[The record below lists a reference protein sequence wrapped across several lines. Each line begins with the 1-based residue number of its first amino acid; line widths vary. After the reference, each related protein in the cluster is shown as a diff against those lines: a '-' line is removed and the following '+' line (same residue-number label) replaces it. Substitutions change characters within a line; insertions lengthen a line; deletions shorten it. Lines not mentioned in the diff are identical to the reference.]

1 MKKAFRIFLLVI
13 AVILVL
19 NIIVVALLSNKSVQK
34 SLVSYGENWL
44 RERTNTELS
53 LGYIGF
59 DLLNGFF
66 VENIYVEDQ
75 RGDTLLFAGRIK
87 ADINLHALLNIN
99 NLKIKKVELD
109 DFTAH
114 VYKETDSSAFNFQF
128 LIDAFASDEPKVDKP
143 KDKPFAM
150 SIHSV
155 VLKNGRASY
164 EVRSAEET
172 PGLFNASHIVCD
184 GLNMEA
190 SFALSSEGAISV
202 GVESLSLSEK
212 SGLRVENL
220 ELEAT
225 LEDNKLSLP
234 SLALSL
240 PKSQLAL
247 KGEGALDDLTYDV
260 TLSSDS
266 FSLAD
271 LRCFVPM
278 FACMTDS
285 TALSL
290 HAYGKFPAVNVED
303 LKINYPSLLQL
314 SAPVVKMEDCL
325 AWDSTAYV
333 LRIDEFSLTKQGM
346 DRIMTMVGKE
356 SNPTLS
362 EYLPMRLA
370 LQFDGPLSNAK
381 LKGDLASTLASL
393 SLEGTLRY
401 VNRENYLGCDL
412 STSFTD
418 VALDSILHSDD
429 FKRLSMTA
437 DLQLDW
443 KMEALPDA
451 RLVARLPDF
460 SYKGYAYDTLR
471 LNAHYFTTDSLSSF
485 VEVRDPNL
493 FCNAKVEA
501 ANLSGEVPRVAL
513 ATVIRHFS
521 PQATHLADSLG
532 NARIDVALSAR
543 VTDLNALMGE
553 VAIDSLNLC
562 GDSAHIIW
570 SKPSVARHVVQSDGT
585 RHLYFAS
592 PALDVDLKG
601 HYDFADIYPSVM
613 GVVRSYWPHLFLK
626 MDVPEGGK
634 ENHFAFNLKVKE
646 VEDLMRFI
654 GQDISVKGG
663 ASLSGR
669 LSAPDNSLELKLD
682 MPSFRSGT
690 SVLRDIKVAVDADG
704 KKMGLYAD
712 LVADSSASN
721 GAAMLD
727 VHLRSSIAQNR
738 MDGRL
743 ALTTL
748 PDTAMLRGVLPFVIH
763 SEKRG
768 TDEFNMCLS
777 TLQSEWI
784 LTGHHFGFSPAE
796 VRQMGEKISVKNVGV
811 TLEGNLLMDVA
822 GVISDE
828 LGDTLSA
835 RFDHV
840 DLEPIL
846 SAFARRYIPLR
857 CSLNGVVRATAL
869 TGEKMRFMTKGLH
882 LDSIVYDGIRIGDLM
897 ADMRWNNE
905 RKGVLARMTL
915 SDRGKRLAQVQGV
928 VKPAENMLKMVVSM
942 DSLPLETFLPF
953 ASDYVGDV
961 RGFLGANILAE
972 GSISDPELDGFLF
985 LKDSHMRVNYTGVGY
1000 SISDSIKFKKN
1011 QLRLDRF
1018 TVKDDNG
1025 NKLTI
1030 RGNISHE
1037 RLQSF
1042 KYNLLVNMDNFLLL
1056 NNPKAK
1062 SNTVYGVFY
1071 ANAKDLRLNWTDTH
1085 MKVTGEFSNGDK
1097 TSLNIVLP
1105 ETVTEVQTYD
1115 NIVYVQP
1122 AGAEDADSTS
1132 AEKEPPLNIEAD
1144 IMVGLTDQAS
1154 FFVNVADGAMVNG
1167 NGNLHVTYNEGTVS
1181 IYNRYTV
1188 NNGYVKVK
1196 LSEIPA
1202 KKFTIQQ
1209 GAYVEFN
1216 GDPMKLKFDA
1226 TASYDLTADLATLSS
1241 TFSSMG
1247 LSTTRQPVRCGVHAS
1262 GSLSQMNLTYDISLP
1277 KADNN
1282 VAQNLNSIITTDEIR
1297 IREFAYLIGLGMFYA
1312 PDEQAQGDMLTSLA
1326 SSSLSSALNNAL
1338 SSVLGDK
1345 VTIGTG
1351 FSSSQEDFSDMEMNV
1366 SVSTKLFNDR
1376 LLLSTNLG
1384 YQRQATA
1391 DEESG
1396 SSFLGDFDAEYLL
1409 GKKKVVRLKAFNHTN
1424 NDFYRASGNTQGVGV
1439 VFVKEAKTFRG
1450 LLPFG
1455 KDAYGNNL
1463 LAPRDTVSKE
1473 ERRDEDGE

>member
-1 MKKAFRIFLLVI
+1 MKKAFRILLLVI
-13 AVILVL
+13 AVILAL
-19 NIIVVALLSNKSVQK
+19 NIVVVALLSNKSVQK
-34 SLVSYGENWL
+34 SLISYGENWL

-66 VENIYVEDQ
+66 VEGLYVEDQ
-75 RGDTLLFAGRIK
+75 QGDTLLFADRIK

-109 DFTAH
+109 DFVAH
-114 VYKETDSSAFNFQF
+114 IHKETDSSAFNFQF
-128 LIDAFASDEPKVDKP
+128 LIDAFASDEPKEKKP
-143 KDKPFAM
+143 QADPFAM
-150 SIHSV
+150 TIKSV
-155 VLKNGRASY
+155 VLKNGRVTY
-164 EVRSAEET
+164 DVRSAEET
-172 PGLFNASHIVCD
+172 PDLFNASHIDCSNLCLD
-184 GLNMEA
+184 A
-190 SFALSSEGAISV
+190 SFALSPKGAIE
-202 GVESLSLSEK
+202 VEVEALSLSEK
-212 SGLRVENL
+212 SRLRVENL

-225 LEDNKLSLP
+225 LENDKLSLP

-247 KGEGALDDLTYDV
+247 KGEGSLDDLTYDV

-278 FACMTDS
+278 FACMKDS

-290 HAYGKFPAVNVED
+290 HASGKFPAVNVEN
-303 LKINYPSLLQL
+303 LKINYPTLLQL

-325 AWDSTAYV
+325 AWDSTAYM
-333 LRIDEFSLTKQGM
+333 LRIDELSLTKEGM

-356 SNPTLS
+356 PNPTLS

-393 SLEGTLRY
+393 ALAGTLRY

-418 VALDSILHSDD
+418 VALDSILHSND

-443 KMEALPDA
+443 KMEAMPDA

-460 SYKGYAYDTLR
+460 SYKGYDYDTLR
-471 LNAHYFTTDSLSSF
+471 LNAHYFKTDSLSSF

-501 ANLSGEVPRVAL
+501 ANLSGEMPRFAV

-543 VTDLNALMGE
+543 VTDLNTLLGE
-553 VAIDSLNLC
+553 VAIDSLNLS

-570 SKPSVARHVVQSDGT
+570 SKPSVARHVTLADGT
-585 RHLYFAS
+585 RHLFFSS

-601 HYDFADIYPSVM
+601 RYEFADIYPSVL

-626 MDVPEGGK
+626 MEVPEGGK
-634 ENHFAFNLKVKE
+634 ENRFAFNLKVKE

-654 GQDISVKGG
+654 GQDISLKEG
-663 ASLSGR
+663 ASLSGK
-669 LSAPDNSLELKLD
+669 LSAPDNSLDMKLEL
-682 MPSFRSGT
+682 PYFRSGT
-690 SVLRDIKVAVDADG
+690 STLRDIKLAVDADG
-704 KKMGLYAD
+704 KKMSLYAD

-727 VHLRSSIAQNR
+727 MHLRSSIAQNR

-748 PDTAMLRGVLPFVIH
+748 PDTAMLRGMLPFVIH
-763 SEKRG
+763 SEKWG
-768 TDEFNMCLS
+768 ADGFNMCLS

-784 LTGHHFGFSPAE
+784 LTGHHFGLSPAV
-796 VRQMGEKISVKNVGV
+796 VRQMGQKIGVKNVGV
-811 TLEGNLLMDVA
+811 SLDGNLLMDVA

-828 LGDTLSA
+828 LSDTLSA

-846 SAFARRYIPLR
+846 SAVARKYIPLH
-857 CSLNGVVRATAL
+857 CSLNGEVRASAL
-869 TGEKMRFMTKGLH
+869 TGEKMRFQTNGLR
-882 LDSIVYDGIRIGDLM
+882 LDSIVYDGIRIGDLV

-905 RKGVLARMTL
+905 RKGVLSRMTL
-915 SDRGKRLAQVQGV
+915 SDRGKRLASVQGV
-928 VKPAENMLKMVVSM
+928 VKPAENMMKMVVTL

-953 ASDYVGDV
+953 ASDYVTDL
-961 RGFLGANILAE
+961 RGFLGASILAE
-972 GSISDPELDGFLF
+972 GEVTSPDVNGFLF
-985 LKDSHMRVNYTGVGY
+985 LKDSHLRVNYTGVGY
-1000 SISDSIKFKKN
+1000 SISDSIKFKKS
-1011 QLRLDRF
+1011 QLRMDRF
-1018 TVKDDNG
+1018 TVRDDQG
-1025 NKLTI
+1025 NKLTM
-1030 RGNISHE
+1030 RGDITHE
-1037 RLQSF
+1037 KFKSF
-1042 KYNLLVNMDNFLLL
+1042 KYNILVNMDNFLLL

-1062 SNTVYGVFY
+1062 SNTVYGIFY
-1071 ANAKDLRLNWTDTH
+1071 ANAKDLKLTWTDTH

-1122 AGAEDADSTS
+1122 AGAEDADTS
-1132 AEKEPPLNIEAD
+1132 NADKEPPLNIEAD
-1144 IMVGLTDQAS
+1144 IKVGLTDQAS

-1167 NGNLHVTYNEGTVS
+1167 NGNLHVTYRDGNVA

-1216 GDPMKLKFDA
+1216 GDPMKLRFDA
-1226 TASYDLTADLATLSS
+1226 IASYDLTADLATLSS
-1241 TFSSMG
+1241 SFTNMG

-1262 GSLSQMNLTYDISLP
+1262 GSLSQMDLTYDISLP

-1282 VAQNLNSIITTDEIR
+1282 VTQSLNSIITTDEIR

-1312 PDEQAQGDMLTSLA
+1312 PNEEAQGDMLTSLA

-1384 YQRQATA
+1384 YQKQATG
-1391 DEESG
+1391 EEDG

-1409 GKKKVVRLKAFNHTN
+1409 GKKKIVRLKAYNHTN